1 MEART
6 ISQGIPRAIET
17 PTSGKP
23 GAGRKTVIALI
34 VAMAAMPRVVA
45 GSSFDCRKAGTI
57 VENMICSSKELSTL
71 DEQLAAAY
79 RSLTLSSGDSEAVRE
94 QQRKWLREVRDK
106 CESETCLEGVYRDR
120 LAQLASGRTVRWSS
134 FRDPD
139 LGFEFSY
146 PSSRRVV
153 IGCHGSKHCVALTSG
168 ASSPDDYIVAFEV
181 FDGGLRQVAE
191 EHTIFQ
197 ESGQHWTAKG
207 RSAEHT
213 VERLA
218 GPGWEGLKA
227 TVDCGI
233 SDKNGFH
240 AGIGECLWVVLSN
253 GKRSIVVDTQGLAG
267 IDEDTMRS
275 IQSIRFSGS

>member
-6 ISQGIPRAIET
+6 ISQEIPRAIET
-17 PTSGKP
+17 PTSGRS
-23 GAGRKTVIALI
+23 GAGRKAVIALI

-79 RSLTLSSGDSEAVRE
+79 RSVTLSSGNSEAVRE

-106 CESETCLEGVYRDR
+106 CQNETCLKGVYRDR
-120 LAQLASGRTVRWSS
+120 LAQLGSGRTVRWSS

-146 PSSRRVV
+146 PSSRRVI

-181 FDGGLRQVAE
+181 FDGRTSV
-191 EHTIFQ
+191 
-197 ESGQHWTAKG
+197 
-207 RSAEHT
+207 RSRRSTRSSRRAGSTGPPRGALPSIT

-218 GPGWEGLKA
+218 GPRLGGPQGHGRLWDFGQERLSCWHWGVPLGGPEQRQTFHCSSILKA
-227 TVDCGI
+227 
-233 SDKNGFH
+233 
-240 AGIGECLWVVLSN
+240 
-253 GKRSIVVDTQGLAG
+253 
-267 IDEDTMRS
+267 
-275 IQSIRFSGS
+275 